1 MKSNHKH
8 ELCNNHHIC
17 CIEMP
22 KWFEKILKYNHGD
35 KSLKAA
41 FVIYLDLECLRLK
54 MHSCQ
59 NHPEKSY
66 IEKKARHKPSGW
78 ALFTKCSS
86 DARKNK
92 LNYYKGID
100 CIKKMWKKLK
110 DETLKIFNHEEKEMI
125 QLTDEENKSYEEQEL
140 CHIRKKK
147 SFV

>member
-1 MKSNHKH
+1 
-8 ELCNNHHIC
+8 
-17 CIEMP
+17 MP
-22 KWFEKILKYNHGD
+22 KWFEKLLKYNHGD

-66 IEKKARHKPSGW
+66 TEKKARHKPSGW

-92 LNYYKGID
+92 LNYHKGID

-125 QLTDEENKSYEEQEL
+125 QLTDEENNFYEEQEV

-147 SFV
+147 VLFR

>member
-1 MKSNHKH
+1 
-8 ELCNNHHIC
+8 
-17 CIEMP
+17 MP

-66 IEKKARHKPSGW
+66 TEKKARHKPSGW

-92 LNYYKGID
+92 LNYYKRVD

-110 DETLKIFNHEEKEMI
+110 DETLKIFNHEEKEMM
-125 QLTDEENKSYEEQEL
+125 QLTDEENNSYEEQEV

-147 SFV
+147 VLFR